1 MHLNFNCRNNRGN
14 PANKIVLMKKFF
26 LLLLSLIA
34 FFNSCAQKK
43 SELSKAKTKEL
54 MGKTI
59 YDFKVE
65 SLDGKEIDFADFK
78 GKKILIVNTA
88 SECGFTPQYADLEK
102 VYEEYKDKL
111 VVVGFPANN
120 FGGQEPGTNT
130 EIGAFCQK
138 NYGVTFPLA
147 AKVSV
152 KGDDTAPIFK
162 YLTEKELNGVKNTT
176 ILWNFTKFLIDENGK
191 LVDTFVSTTK
201 PTDEA
206 ITKYLK

>member
-1 MHLNFNCRNNRGN
+1 
-14 PANKIVLMKKFF
+14 MKKFF